1 MKIKPGY
8 DVNAGRLKMKQ
19 FTIFMMLLM
28 VLTAC
33 GSDEDILPYIA
44 PVKTTEA
51 VRSEYADSPI
61 YRRHKDAPVKI
72 LAIGNSFTENA
83 TSHMAWMSDVLN
95 GDSICVT
102 KLTHNGCSLAQ
113 HWSFHVNDSPEYKF
127 YYTDAGRWVL
137 SEINKLDDALE
148 LFDWDIIVIQQ
159 ASGESGMYA
168 SYQPYLDN
176 LVELFRATNPNA
188 KIAWHYT
195 WPYRAGT
202 EHPYF
207 PNYNCDPLTM
217 YEAILEAGDQASARV
232 DLSIPAATLVREM
245 RKEYPEVENG
255 FSTDGYHISDEMAL
269 FALSTLWYEC
279 LVAPCLGT
287 SSINP
292 PAYPVK
298 VDPEYFKRA
307 RNIIIRMMGYEE
319 EPEEPDSVP
328 MIKC

>member
-1 MKIKPGY
+1 M
-8 DVNAGRLKMKQ
+8 KMKQ
-19 FTIFMMLLM
+19 ITILMILLM
-28 VLTAC
+28 SLTAC

-44 PVKTTEA
+44 PVKAAEA

-61 YRRHKDAPVKI
+61 YQRHKDAPLKI

-83 TSHMAWMSDVLN
+83 TSQMAWMSDVLN

-102 KLTHNGCSLAQ
+102 KLTHSGCSLSQ
-113 HWSFHVNDSPEYKF
+113 HWSFHVNDSPEYRF
-127 YYTDAGRWVL
+127 YYSDAGRWVL
-137 SEINKLDDALE
+137 TEINTIDDALE

-188 KIAWHYT
+188 KIAWHCT

-207 PNYNCDPLTM
+207 LNYNSDPLTM
-217 YEAILEAGDQASARV
+217 YEAILEAGDQASACV
-232 DLSIPAATLVREM
+232 DLSIPSATLIWEM

-279 LVAPCLGT
+279 LVTPLMGT
-287 SSINP
+287 TSINP
-292 PAYPVK
+292 PFYPSG
-298 VDPEYFKRA
+298 VDAEYFERA
-307 RNIIIRMMGYEE
+307 KNIIIRMMGYD
-319 EPEEPDSVP
+319 EEPDEPNSVP
-328 MIKC
+328 MITC